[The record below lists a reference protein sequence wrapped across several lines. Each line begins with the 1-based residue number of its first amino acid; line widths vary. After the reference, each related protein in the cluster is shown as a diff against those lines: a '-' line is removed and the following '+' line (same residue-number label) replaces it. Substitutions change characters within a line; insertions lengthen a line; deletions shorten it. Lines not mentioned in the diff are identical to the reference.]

1 MRTVLIV
8 DDSAAMRAVVKQ
20 SLGEA
25 GFGVIE
31 AANPEEA
38 SGKLDGTP
46 IHLII
51 CDYNMPGMDGLT
63 FIKKV
68 KSEAVFSSYR
78 FVPVIV
84 MTSESDGEKKQA
96 GREAGVSAWIVKP
109 FVIASLVSAVSK
121 LALPG

>member
-25 GFGVIE
+25 GFEVIE
-31 AANPEEA
+31 AASPEEA

-46 IHLII
+46 VHLII

-68 KSEAVFSSYR
+68 KSEAAFSPYR

-84 MTSESDGEKKQA
+84 MTSESDGEKSRQDGKP
-96 GREAGVSAWIVKP
+96 GSA
-109 FVIASLVSAVSK
+109 
-121 LALPG
+121 PGL